1 MSLQQ
6 VLMSDHRYDQIEKRV
21 LESYPNACI
30 LYIDEV
36 INPILYE
43 KFLLR
48 KELINATEVQMFHG
62 TREENISLIAKDGF
76 NPKLSVR
83 TAYGAGVYFANN
95 AIYSREYMTSTKP
108 GEPAFMFLA
117 SVLLGTIGVD
127 NNKGPNMLTTLHPD
141 GAYPRYIIAF
151 HKNAK

>member
-1 MSLQQ
+1 
-6 VLMSDHRYDQIEKRV
+6 MSDPRYDQVEKRV

-43 KFLLR
+43 KYLKR

-62 TREENISLIAKDGF
+62 TREENIPLIAKNGF
-76 NPKLSVR
+76 DPKLSVR
-83 TAYGAGVYFANN
+83 TAYGAGVYFADN
-95 AIYSREYMTSTKP
+95 AIYSKNYMTSKDP
-108 GEPAFMFLA
+108 YEPTFMFLA
-117 SVLLGTIGVD
+117 SVLVGKIGID

>member
-1 MSLQQ
+1 MSLQP
-6 VLMSDHRYDQIEKRV
+6 VLMSDSRYEQVEKRV

-36 INPILYE
+36 MNPVLYE
-43 KFLLR
+43 KYLKR
-48 KELINATEVQMFHG
+48 KEIINATEVQMFHG

-76 NPKLSVR
+76 DPKLSVR
-83 TAYGAGVYFANN
+83 TAYGAGVYFAEN
-95 AIYSREYMTSTKP
+95 AIYSANYMISKDP
-108 GEPAFMFLA
+108 NEPTFMFLA
-117 SVLLGTIGVD
+117 SVLVGKIGID

-141 GAYPRYIIAF
+141 GAYPKYIIAF